1 MAIFL
6 IFACAIVIL
15 IFILP
20 YWLIPAN
27 PFSEPS
33 GKWQVGTTDLIWD
46 KPDLSGIIAK
56 VWYPTDVKNN
66 TSAPYI
72 DNIDLTLSALT
83 AGMNPLFK
91 LIFNKRYFDRI
102 RTPVSIDAI
111 PANSPNGFPVILF
124 SPGLAAINFLNTFY
138 ALEFASHGFIVIGI
152 DHPGSSSRTVLTNG
166 SYVGLD
172 EVTKELFKDPTRK
185 VEQFGSQIITQ
196 QASNISMVLDKIID
210 LNYIND
216 SFLHQKINTSKIFAA
231 GHSIGGSASFVA
243 CGMDRRISKGINF
256 DGYFFDNDNT
266 NYLHKEL
273 LLINADRDRYPKN
286 KTLRSKYECDLA
298 FAKDK
303 VRIEHLSKKSNLK
316 QLVFQFTDHLNF
328 WDLPLIVRP
337 TFGKAIGFIG
347 DRDGRKLL
355 TETAAIAIEF
365 FNQETK

>member
-56 VWYPTDVKNN
+56 AWYPTDVKNN

-91 LIFNKRYFDRI
+91 LIFNKRYLNRI

-152 DHPGSSSRTVLTNG
+152 NHPGSNISTILTNG
-166 SYVGLD
+166 SHVGMI
-172 EVTKELFKDPTRK
+172 
-185 VEQFGSQIITQ
+185 QIL
-196 QASNISMVLDKIID
+196 NLID
-210 LNYIND
+210 LVGESLN
-216 SFLHQKINTSKIFAA
+216 SKQF
-231 GHSIGGSASFVA
+231 
-243 CGMDRRISKGINF
+243 IS
-256 DGYFFDNDNT
+256 
-266 NYLHKEL
+266 
-273 LLINADRDRYPKN
+273 R
-286 KTLRSKYECDLA
+286 
-298 FAKDK
+298 
-303 VRIEHLSKKSNLK
+303 
-316 QLVFQFTDHLNF
+316 
-328 WDLPLIVRP
+328 
-337 TFGKAIGFIG
+337 
-347 DRDGRKLL
+347 
-355 TETAAIAIEF
+355 
-365 FNQETK
+365 